1 MSARFIVALL
11 AAIGPLGCGGE
22 SASTPT
28 APQPPAPPAPPPPP
42 IVASGENW
50 SFRLDGFSGAPAH
63 TITPGNN
70 LIIIPTYGY
79 VSPLVALEGAF
90 NATAGSVSAVLQP
103 FGRCFSWDTNR
114 VRFSGTRSGNTLEL
128 ESQADGDHQ
137 VVRITVTLSAG
148 GDAAQGT
155 YRITGGCAAGTTG
168 PIDGRRVN
176 LTGIWSGMLGAVTTV
191 FEMQMEVAPDAN
203 GNFVVSGTARF
214 SGTSCFPNATITRRG
229 RGRVFFPDVAGGP
242 HYMELIVEVW
252 EDLSAMEVAF
262 GLTQGDCPELAM
274 GKGRLVRQ

>member
-11 AAIGPLGCGGE
+11 AAIGPLGCGGG
-22 SASTPT
+22 SSSTPI

-103 FGRCFSWDTNR
+103 FGRCFSWDTTR

-128 ESQADGDHQ
+128 ESQTDGDHQ